1 MTVKA
6 ESNAAFFSAQHEN
19 LLITVWP
26 MQADMCTPVS
36 ALLKLRDNCNGVLLL
51 EGNERL
57 ASGGS
62 HFSFLAADRL
72 AEIRLQSNC
81 VYYQL
86 EGEAV
91 RELKV
96 ENNESMQEL
105 LDEFRMSFPC
115 NNTASKIPAGA
126 AGLYGYTGF
135 ETASVFDEAAV
146 TLRSDEIPQLRYAA
160 YRFVLVF
167 DHLRHTLALI
177 EMRRQSEASRAT
189 EIEQI
194 LQQQDVPRF
203 RFATE
208 GSEVTDMSESR
219 YLECVESAQQHCK
232 RGDVFQLVLSRRFSQ
247 AFSGD
252 EFNVYRALRA
262 INPSPFLFYAD
273 FGNYRL
279 FGSSPEAQLMIKDGR
294 AVIHPI
300 AGTCAR
306 TGDILTDKANAD
318 ALLADAKETAE
329 HVMLVDLAR
338 NDLSRSLKQ
347 VTVDVFCE
355 VQQFSHVQHLVSEVS
370 GVLSPNSNPFQL
382 LADTFPAGTL
392 TGAPKVK
399 AMQLI
404 AQYEASARSWYG
416 GCIGQAGFDGT
427 FRQAILIR
435 SFLSYQR
442 KLEYR
447 AGAGI
452 TDASQPVAELEEI
465 NRKLQAL
472 RQAMVQ
478 ASTLNN

>member
-1 MTVKA
+1 MSVTT
-6 ESNAAFFSAQHEN
+6 EQNAAFFAAQHED

-36 ALLKLRDNCNGVLLL
+36 ALLKLRDHCNGVLLL
-51 EGNERL
+51 EGNERM
-57 ASGGS
+57 AAGGS
-62 HFSFLAADRL
+62 HFSFLAADKL
-72 AEIRLQSNC
+72 AEIRLQSARV
-81 VYYQL
+81 VYQRH
-86 EGEAV
+86 GEAAH
-91 RELKV
+91 ELNV
-96 ENNESMQEL
+96 ERNESMQEL
-105 LDEFRMSFPC
+105 LDVFRRSFPREDA
-115 NNTASKIPAGA
+115 TYALPAGA
-126 AGLYGYTGF
+126 AGLYGYAGF
-135 ETASVFDEAAV
+135 ESASAFDEAAV
-146 TLRSDEIPQLRYAA
+146 CLQSDEIPALRYAA

-167 DHLRHTLALI
+167 DHLRHTLVLI
-177 EMRRQSEASRAT
+177 ETRRKSESSRAS
-189 EIEQI
+189 EIEQL

-208 GSEVTDMSESR
+208 GAEAADMSQSN
-219 YLECVESAQQHCK
+219 YLACVKKAQEHCK

-279 FGSSPEAQLMIKDGR
+279 FGSSPEAQLMIKEGR

-306 TGDILTDKANAD
+306 TGDAKTDNANAE

-338 NDLSRSLKQ
+338 NDLSRRLKQ
-347 VTVDVFCE
+347 VNVDVFRE

-370 GVLSPNSNPFQL
+370 GVMQPDTNPFLL

-404 AQYEASARSWYG
+404 AQYESSPRSWYG

-435 SFLSYQR
+435 SFLSFRQQ
-442 KLEYR
+442 LEYR
-447 AGAGI
+447 AGAGVV
-452 TDASQPVAELEEI
+452 DASQPEAELEEI

-472 RQAMVQ
+472 RLAMVQ

>member
-1 MTVKA
+1 
-6 ESNAAFFSAQHEN
+6 
-19 LLITVWP
+19 

-36 ALLKLRDNCNGVLLL
+36 ALLKMRDRCNGVLLL
-51 EGNERL
+51 EGNERI

-62 HFSFLAADRL
+62 HFSFLAASRL
-72 AEIRLQSNC
+72 AEIKIQNGS
-81 VYYQL
+81 VYYQQD
-86 EGEAV
+86 GEAPV
-91 RELKV
+91 VLDV
-96 ENNESMQEL
+96 EKIGSVQDL
-105 LDEFRMSFPC
+105 LNVFRMSFPEPEF
-115 NNTASKIPAGA
+115 SQPVPAGA
-126 AGLYGYTGF
+126 AGLYGYAGF
-135 ETASVFDEAAV
+135 EAAALFDEANV
-146 TLRSDEIPQLRYAA
+146 CISSDSIPELRYAA

-167 DHLRHTLALI
+167 DHLQHTLSLI
-177 EMRRQSEASRAT
+177 EIRQKNEPSRAA
-189 EIEQI
+189 EIEQL

-203 RFATE
+203 RFTTE
-208 GSEVTDMSESR
+208 GSELADMSESR
-219 YLECVESAQQHCK
+219 YLECVEKAQEHCK

-279 FGSSPEAQLMIKDGR
+279 FGSSPEAQLMIKDNR
-294 AVIHPI
+294 AVVHPI
-300 AGTCAR
+300 AGTCKR
-306 TGDILTDKANAD
+306 TGDAVADKAAEEK
-318 ALLADAKETAE
+318 LLADAKETAE

-338 NDLSRSLKQ
+338 NDLSRSLKN
-347 VTVDVFCE
+347 VKVDVFRN

-370 GVLSPNSNPFQL
+370 GELTPQLNPFQL

-404 AQYEASARSWYG
+404 AKYEASPRSWYG
-416 GCIGQAGFDGT
+416 GCIGQAGFDVT

-435 SFLSYQR
+435 SFLSYRQQ
-442 KLEYR
+442 LEYR
-447 AGAGI
+447 AGAGVVE
-452 TDASQPVAELEEI
+452 ASQPAAELDEI

-472 RQAMVQ
+472 RLAMVQ